1 MDSPR
6 RGVWKG
12 PGAIGLSEHMA
23 AGKQTLPF
31 ERAMAARNPHER
43 IFWIGLACA
52 AAIHALLILGAYREP
67 PRQLGER
74 DGAPD
79 ALNVDLIDE
88 ADFMGSN
95 AAPSR
100 ADAAAPEPR
109 PPHEATTS
117 QEAKANRSA
126 NEDKQ
131 TPDQFSLSDLAGM
144 QNGADL
150 SMREMSGRLPQL
162 DLSPPTHLS
171 NNALI
176 TSPNRDAALARPADI
191 TRSGE
196 NDDFGRGVVRALRKT
211 MPSLRDTTGRVTVRL
226 FLSETGNLTEVQ
238 LVRSSGDS
246 QLDQSVVFAVKQSS
260 FPIPPNG
267 STRSDRTFLVTY
279 IYN

>member
-1 MDSPR
+1 
-6 RGVWKG
+6 
-12 PGAIGLSEHMA
+12 MA
-23 AGKQTLPF
+23 AGKQTANPRHGPF
-31 ERAMAARNPHER
+31 EGAIAARNPHER

-52 AAIHALLILGAYREP
+52 AAIHALLILGAYTAP
-67 PRQLGER
+67 TRQLGER
-74 DGAPD
+74 DGSPD

-95 AAPSR
+95 TAPSR
-100 ADAAAPEPR
+100 EDAAAAEPH
-109 PPHEATTS
+109 PSPEATTPK
-117 QEAKANRSA
+117 EAKAASRSA

-131 TPDQFSLSDLAGM
+131 IPDLFSLPDLAGT
-144 QNGADL
+144 QNGTDL
-150 SMREMSGRLPQL
+150 PMKEMSGRLPQL
-162 DLSPPTHLS
+162 DLSPPAHS
-171 NNALI
+171 ANALA
-176 TSPNRDAALARPADI
+176 SPDRGAALARPADI

-196 NDDFGRGVVRALRKT
+196 NDEFGRGVVRALRKT

-226 FLSETGNLTEVQ
+226 LLSETGNLSEVQ

>member
-1 MDSPR
+1 
-6 RGVWKG
+6 
-12 PGAIGLSEHMA
+12 MA
-23 AGKQTLPF
+23 AGKQTANPLHGALM
-31 ERAMAARNPHER
+31 RAVAGHNPQER

-52 AAIHALLILGAYREP
+52 AVIHALLILGAYRAT

-74 DGAPD
+74 DGSPD

-88 ADFMGSN
+88 ADFMGRN

-100 ADAAAPEPR
+100 EDAAAPEPSPAR
-109 PPHEATTS
+109 EPATP
-117 QEAKANRSA
+117 QEAKASRSA
-126 NEDKQ
+126 REDKQ
-131 TPDQFSLSDLAGM
+131 IPDLFSLPDLAGM
-144 QNGADL
+144 QSGADL
-150 SMREMSGRLPQL
+150 STKEMSGRRPQL
-162 DLSPPTHLS
+162 DLSPPARS
-171 NNALI
+171 ANALI
-176 TSPNRDAALARPADI
+176 TSPDRGAALARPADI

-196 NDDFGRGVVRALRKT
+196 NDEFGRGVVRALRKT

-246 QLDQSVVFAVKQSS
+246 QLDQSVVFAVKQAS

>member
-1 MDSPR
+1 
-6 RGVWKG
+6 
-12 PGAIGLSEHMA
+12 MA
-23 AGKQTLPF
+23 AGRQAASPRHSPF
-31 ERAMAARNPHER
+31 ERAIAALNLHER

-52 AAIHALLILGAYREP
+52 AAIHALLILGAYRSP
-67 PRQLGER
+67 TRQLGER
-74 DGAPD
+74 NGAPD
-79 ALNVDLIDE
+79 VLNVDLIDE
-88 ADFMGSN
+88 ADFMGRN

-100 ADAAAPEPR
+100 EDAGAPEPH
-109 PPHEATTS
+109 PPREPTTAEA
-117 QEAKANRSA
+117 EAKASRPA

-131 TPDQFSLSDLAGM
+131 IPDLFSLSDLAAT
-144 QNGADL
+144 QNGAEL
-150 SMREMSGRLPQL
+150 SMKEMSGRLPQL
-162 DLSPPTHLS
+162 DLSPPAYS
-171 NNALI
+171 SNALI
-176 TSPNRDAALARPADI
+176 TSPNRGAALARPSDI

-196 NDDFGRGVVRALRKT
+196 NDEFGRGVIRALRKT

>member
-1 MDSPR
+1 
-6 RGVWKG
+6 
-12 PGAIGLSEHMA
+12 MA
-23 AGKQTLPF
+23 VGKQTANPRHSPF
-31 ERAMAARNPHER
+31 ERAIAARNPHER
-43 IFWIGLACA
+43 IFRIGLACA
-52 AAIHALLILGAYREP
+52 AAIHALLILGAYRAP
-67 PRQLGER
+67 TRQLGDR

-88 ADFMGSN
+88 ADFMGRN
-95 AAPSR
+95 AAQSR
-100 ADAAAPEPR
+100 EDAVAPEPR
-109 PPHEATTS
+109 PSREPTTP
-117 QEAKANRSA
+117 EAKASRSA

-131 TPDQFSLSDLAGM
+131 IPDLFSLPDLAAT
-144 QNGADL
+144 QNGAD
-150 SMREMSGRLPQL
+150 RKEMSGRLPQL
-162 DLSPPTHLS
+162 DLSPPAYS
-171 NNALI
+171 SNALI
-176 TSPNRDAALARPADI
+176 TSPNRGAALARPSDI

-196 NDDFGRGVVRALRKT
+196 NDEFGRGVIRALRKT

-246 QLDQSVVFAVKQSS
+246 QLDQSVAFAVKQSS